1 MRLKKFTLK
10 VDTKYLQLKIIIEIE
25 ENAKSCSKNNSV
37 SRSVCF
43 SRSDIFKSNRSPL
56 LRPLRL
62 FSFGKQNLFLSFSLG
77 LGNFGDDRV
86 RSNNSYF
93 LFRLGQTHKEMFNSS
108 ILNFGQFP
116 KPVYEI
122 LKLEILFEII

>member
-10 VDTKYLQLKIIIEIE
+10 VDTKYLQLNIIIEIE

-37 SRSVCF
+37 S
-43 SRSDIFKSNRSPL
+43 PL
-56 LRPLRL
+56 LLPLRL

-108 ILNFGQFP
+108 ILNFCQFP
-116 KPVYEI
+116 KPVDEI
-122 LKLEILFEII
+122 LKLEIHFEIN